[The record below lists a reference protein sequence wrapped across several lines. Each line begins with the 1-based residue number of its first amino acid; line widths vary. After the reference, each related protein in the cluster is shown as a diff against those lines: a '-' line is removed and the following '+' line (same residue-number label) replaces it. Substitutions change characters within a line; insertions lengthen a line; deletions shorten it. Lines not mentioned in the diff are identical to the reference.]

1 MEQLLGQIFTM
12 ADNHFLLALVV
23 FAASLA
29 HAFLPFVPVEAGS
42 VCAGYMVSLGHGSVP
57 VIIISAT
64 LGMSLGHLIIYML
77 SIRHGEAILAMWPF
91 NKLFNP
97 MQYVK
102 MKVLFRRYGVWSLFI
117 AKALP
122 GMAFC
127 SVVCSGIFKLRR
139 HKAIISIIGSNLL
152 QFTGLVFLGKL
163 VGVHWKETYAM
174 INGISGFLLLI
185 LLIVAG
191 YLFWRIKRKATT
203 SGTKT

>member
-1 MEQLLGQIFTM
+1 MEQLLGQIFTV

-23 FAASLA
+23 FAASLT
-29 HAFLPFVPVEAGS
+29 HAFLPFVPVEAS
-42 VCAGYMVSLGHGSVP
+42 SICAGYMVSLGHGSAP
-57 VIIISAT
+57 VIIISAA

-77 SIRHGEAILAMWPF
+77 SIRHGEAILAMRPF
-91 NKLFNP
+91 NKLFTP
-97 MQYVK
+97 RQYVK

-117 AKALP
+117 AKVVP

-139 HKAIISIIGSNLL
+139 QKAIIGIIGSNLL
-152 QFTGLVFLGKL
+152 QFTGLVFLGRL

-174 INGISGFLLLI
+174 INGISGALLLI

-191 YLFWRIKRKATT
+191 YLFWRRVKRK
-203 SGTKT
+203 K